1 MEITVKMSAK
11 VKRIRFADSQTGC
24 EGTTPTNLGS
34 EVLLTLS
41 LLGLLVSTNPGV
53 EHCKLVAS
61 LFSVGFLTMD
71 PVVKGPNLTRCSAA
85 LASEACRALSK
96 THHEKLE
103 EIGLDAVA
111 CMKLES
117 LEKPDLIRW
126 LMDRTG
132 PNSMC
137 ILIDDDRK
145 IQITPRTVHLVMG
158 NPLGGK
164 DIVIPPNKVVRNT
177 HDRITEELGIQRNAQ
192 LSSKMLIEV
201 IKNREDD
208 PTAICFFVMV
218 IMSKLLLP
226 TTDFYIPKSDVWV
239 FRRSG
244 PGCFHRLVE
253 GSVPSTKSQS
263 QMLATKSG
271 VVNGILC
278 GMLGGKHILSL
289 FTGQHFHFLS
299 IRPLLF
305 RTCFFISILSMN

>member
-24 EGTTPTNLGS
+24 E
-34 EVLLTLS
+34 
-41 LLGLLVSTNPGV
+41 
-53 EHCKLVAS
+53 
-61 LFSVGFLTMD
+61 D
-71 PVVKGPNLTRCSAA
+71 PMVKGPNLTRCSAA

-117 LEKPDLIRW
+117 LEKPDLIQW

-208 PTAICFFVMV
+208 PTAVCFFVMV

-239 FRRSG
+239 AADLDRVASIDWSKAVFQALSHSLRCWRQNPGSSIASCVSDSTILRS
-244 PGCFHRLVE
+244 
-253 GSVPSTKSQS
+253 
-263 QMLATKSG
+263 
-271 VVNGILC
+271 
-278 GMLGGKHILSL
+278 
-289 FTGQHFHFLS
+289 
-299 IRPLLF
+299 
-305 RTCFFISILSMN
+305 SILHHMVFSEHNLITQHHPEISQFSSSPVINPPS